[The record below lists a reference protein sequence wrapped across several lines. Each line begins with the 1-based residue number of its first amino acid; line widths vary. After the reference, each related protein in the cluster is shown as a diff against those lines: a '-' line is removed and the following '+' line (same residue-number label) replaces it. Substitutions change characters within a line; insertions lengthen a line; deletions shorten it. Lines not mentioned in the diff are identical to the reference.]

1 MIFDDLKNITFL
13 QKGIHPNLDQ
23 AIDFLY
29 EHRKDSFELGKYD
42 IDGDKVF
49 LVVQENTLNKEEN
62 DRFEHH
68 KKYAEFALLV
78 EGHEFSE
85 LWIPCDKVRL
95 SHLMKH
101 RTSVLSIV
109 RSLIRFI

>member
-1 MIFDDLKNITFL
+1 MIFDDLKNITFY
-13 QKGIHPNLDQ
+13 KGIHPNLDQ

-29 EHRKDSFELGKYD
+29 EHRKDSFELGRYD

-49 LVVQENTLNKEEN
+49 LVVQENTLNKAEN

-68 KKYAEFALLV
+68 KRYADL
-78 EGHEFSE
+78 H
-85 LWIPCDKVRL
+85 L
-95 SHLMKH
+95 SHLMKY
-101 RTSVLSIV
+101 RTSVLSIA